1 MEQKVK
7 DIISVMSPEER
18 LELFME
24 IYGAGTM
31 DPEEMRSA
39 AGLDES
45 EYGKQMAEARAEMMD
60 YYFDELPIQVLVDEY
75 NRMRIE
81 DKEL

>member
-31 DPEEMRSA
+31 DPEEMRST

-60 YYFDELPIQVLVDEY
+60 YYFDELPIGVLVDEY